1 METQTHQVKASEA
14 DLSVGR
20 GGHKVTAGFPVWEK
34 VCVCLLY
41 AWCEAGDLFL
51 LLSKWRHLFKICNSL
66 QSADNKAT
74 SVTLVI
80 SERQAGT
87 TEMSERVARVRGCKT
102 CDTRNTEGVLCP
114 FTFWVCLLIIT
125 PLWVRTYLPS
135 PRTWCFHSLSDC
147 RIMQNHDNLH
157 ESQLRGAAW
166 TQEKSTESFIW
177 LKLKFSQMRYER
189 LEPPHNPILDKWLR
203 KWMD

>member
-1 METQTHQVKASEA
+1 METQTHQAKASEA

-20 GGHKVTAGFPVWEK
+20 GGHKVTAGFPVWERVC

-41 AWCEAGDLFL
+41 TWCEAGDLFL

-102 CDTRNTEGVLCP
+102 CDTRNTEGVLCS

-147 RIMQNHDNLH
+147 RIMQKLPWQSSWKSAERCSMDTGKIHRIIHSIEVEVFSN
-157 ESQLRGAAW
+157 EVWKTWAPSQPYIG
-166 TQEKSTESFIW
+166 
-177 LKLKFSQMRYER
+177 
-189 LEPPHNPILDKWLR
+189 
-203 KWMD
+203 